1 MARKGNIPTKN
12 KSGITI
18 SKHIEEE
25 KKIKTISCDEEQEL
39 MLKKPYKCV
48 TCGKRYSTQKNN
60 FSYSQS
66 PLYNGNN
73 HFLPTCITCLESLVE
88 QYTVM
93 LGSQDE
99 AIKRVCLHYDIFVS
113 ESTLNSCKKI
123 DANRSRIRE
132 YIRQCN
138 LQQNAG
144 KTYDTYLSELN
155 NKNTLDSSNDIEKA
169 RNSGELKVAKKTIS
183 FFGLGYTPEQYRFL
197 QDQYDDWTH
206 RHECR
211 TKSQEEVFKNLCIAQ
226 LNIQI
231 AQQTGG
237 KVKDAMD
244 SFQNLL
250 GTANLKPCQ
259 TNENALADQNT
270 FGTLIK
276 KWENEKPISEP
287 DPEWKDV
294 DGIARYIH
302 IYFLGHLCKMMGIKN
317 SYSRMYD
324 EEMEKYRVEKPE
336 YEGDD
341 EALFDAVFSS
351 KSNKDDDDNG
361 K

>member
-1 MARKGNIPTKN
+1 MAKRSNAGNVKATKRASEGKTVFDKN
-12 KSGITI
+12 VKIEKLRADEDTQREYYCCACGKAYKKQDSNFCKSLSPLFANNNGYV
-18 SKHIEEE
+18 HICKKCTDKYYYNLVDLFSGNEE
-25 KKIKTISCDEEQEL
+25 KAMNRICQLFDWYYSDEIFAATRKISAD
-39 MLKKPYKCV
+39 
-48 TCGKRYSTQKNN
+48 RS
-60 FSYSQS
+60 
-66 PLYNGNN
+66 
-73 HFLPTCITCLESLVE
+73 
-88 QYTVM
+88 
-93 LGSQDE
+93 
-99 AIKRVCLHYDIFVS
+99 RVCAYPSKMNLPQYRTQDKCYIDTIRDR
-113 ESTLNSCKKI
+113 ESV
-123 DANRSRIRE
+123 
-132 YIRQCN
+132 
-138 LQQNAG
+138 
-144 KTYDTYLSELN
+144 
-155 NKNTLDSSNDIEKA
+155 TLDSTDDINEA
-169 RNSGELKVAKKTIS
+169 RNSGELKVAKKTIN

-294 DGIARYIH
+294 DGIVRYIH

-324 EEMEKYRVEKPE
+324 EEMEKYHVEKPE

-341 EALFDAVFSS
+341 EALFDAVFSL
-351 KSNKDDDDNG
+351 KLNKDDDNDS
-361 K
+361 

>member
-1 MARKGNIPTKN
+1 MPRKPTNEKGSKLTKN
-12 KSGITI
+12 KSGITTKQVETELKVI
-18 SKHIEEE
+18 KPIEPVAE
-25 KKIKTISCDEEQEL
+25 DY
-39 MLKKPYKCV
+39 YKCC
-48 TCGKRYSTQKNN
+48 TCGKKYTKQSGN

-66 PLYNGNN
+66 PLYKGNN
-73 HFLPTCITCLESLVE
+73 SFLPICNNCLENLVE
-88 QYTVM
+88 QYTEL
-93 LGSQDE
+93 LGSQNE
-99 AIKRVCLHYDIFVS
+99 AIKRVCLHWDIYFS
-113 ESTLNSCKKI
+113 ESLLNSTKKI
-123 DANRSRIRE
+123 DANRSRIKN
-132 YIRQCN
+132 YVKNCN
-138 LQQNAG
+138 LFQNAG
-144 KTYDTYLSELN
+144 KTYDTYLKEINSERID
-155 NKNTLDSSNDIEKA
+155 TINDLE
-169 RNSGELKVAKKTIS
+169 ELKQDKEIKVSQKTIK

-341 EALFDAVFSS
+341 EALFDAVFNL
-351 KSNKDDDDNG
+351 KSNKDDEDG
-361 K
+361 G

>member
-1 MARKGNIPTKN
+1 MPRKPTNEKGSKPIKN
-12 KSGITI
+12 KSGITTNQVETELKVI
-18 SKHIEEE
+18 KPIEPVAE
-25 KKIKTISCDEEQEL
+25 DY
-39 MLKKPYKCV
+39 YKCC
-48 TCGKRYSTQKNN
+48 TCGKKYTKQSGN

-66 PLYNGNN
+66 PLYKGNN
-73 HFLPTCITCLESLVE
+73 SFLPICNNCLENLVE
-88 QYTVM
+88 QYTEL
-93 LGSQDE
+93 LGSQNE
-99 AIKRVCLHYDIFVS
+99 AIKRVCLHWDMYFS
-113 ESTLNSCKKI
+113 ESTLNSTKKI
-123 DANRSRIRE
+123 DANRSRIKN
-132 YIRQCN
+132 YVKNCN
-138 LQQNAG
+138 LFQNAG
-144 KTYDTYLSELN
+144 KTYDTYLKEINSE
-155 NKNTLDSSNDIEKA
+155 KIDTINDLE
-169 RNSGELKVAKKTIS
+169 ELKQDKEIKVSQKTIK

-341 EALFDAVFSS
+341 EALFDAVFNL
-351 KSNKDDDDNG
+351 KSNKDDEDG
-361 K
+361 G

>member
-1 MARKGNIPTKN
+1 MPRKSTNEKGSKPIKN
-12 KSGITI
+12 KSGITTNQVETELKVI
-18 SKHIEEE
+18 KPIEPVAE
-25 KKIKTISCDEEQEL
+25 DY
-39 MLKKPYKCV
+39 YKCC
-48 TCGKRYSTQKNN
+48 TCGKKYTKQSGN

-66 PLYNGNN
+66 PLYKGNN
-73 HFLPTCITCLESLVE
+73 SFLPICNNCLENLVE
-88 QYTVM
+88 QYTEL
-93 LGSQDE
+93 LGSQNE
-99 AIKRVCLHYDIFVS
+99 AIKRVCLHWDIYFS
-113 ESTLNSCKKI
+113 ESLLNSTKKI
-123 DANRSRIRE
+123 DANRSRIKC
-132 YIRQCN
+132 YVKNCN
-138 LQQNAG
+138 LQQHAG
-144 KTYDTYLSELN
+144 KTYDTYLKEINSERID
-155 NKNTLDSSNDIEKA
+155 TINDLE
-169 RNSGELKVAKKTIS
+169 ELKQDKEIKVSQKTIK

>member
-1 MARKGNIPTKN
+1 MPRKSINEKGSKPTKN
-12 KSGITI
+12 KSGITTNQVETELKVI
-18 SKHIEEE
+18 KPIEPVAE
-25 KKIKTISCDEEQEL
+25 DY
-39 MLKKPYKCV
+39 YKCC
-48 TCGKRYSTQKNN
+48 TCGKKYTKQSGN

-66 PLYNGNN
+66 PLYKGNN
-73 HFLPTCITCLESLVE
+73 SFLPICNNCLENLVE
-88 QYTVM
+88 QYTEL
-93 LGSQDE
+93 LGSQNE
-99 AIKRVCLHYDIFVS
+99 AIKRVCLHWDIYFS
-113 ESTLNSCKKI
+113 ESLLNSTKKI
-123 DANRSRIRE
+123 DVNRSRIKC
-132 YIRQCN
+132 YVKNCN

-144 KTYDTYLSELN
+144 KTFDTYLKEINSERID
-155 NKNTLDSSNDIEKA
+155 TINDLE
-169 RNSGELKVAKKTIS
+169 ELKQDKEIKVNQKTIK

-341 EALFDAVFSS
+341 EALFDAVFNL
-351 KSNKDDDDNG
+351 KSNKDDEDG
-361 K
+361 G

>member
-1 MARKGNIPTKN
+1 MPRKPAEKGSKPTKN
-12 KSGITI
+12 KSGITTNQVETELKVI
-18 SKHIEEE
+18 KPIEPVAE
-25 KKIKTISCDEEQEL
+25 DY
-39 MLKKPYKCV
+39 YKCC
-48 TCGKRYSTQKNN
+48 TCGKKYTKQSGN

-66 PLYNGNN
+66 PLFKGNN
-73 HFLPTCITCLESLVE
+73 SFLPICNNCLENLVE
-88 QYTVM
+88 QYTEL
-93 LGSQDE
+93 LGSQNE
-99 AIKRVCLHYDIFVS
+99 AIKRVCLHWDMYYS
-113 ESTLNSCKKI
+113 ESTLNSTKKI
-123 DANRSRIRE
+123 DANRSRIKN
-132 YIRQCN
+132 YVKNCN
-138 LQQNAG
+138 LFQNAG
-144 KTYDTYLSELN
+144 KTYDTYLKEINSERID
-155 NKNTLDSSNDIEKA
+155 TINDLE
-169 RNSGELKVAKKTIS
+169 ELKQDKEIKVSQKTIK

-324 EEMEKYRVEKPE
+324 EEMEQYRVEKPE

>member
-1 MARKGNIPTKN
+1 MPRKSTNEKGSKPTKN
-12 KSGITI
+12 KSGITTNQVETELKVI
-18 SKHIEEE
+18 KPIEPVAE
-25 KKIKTISCDEEQEL
+25 DY
-39 MLKKPYKCV
+39 YKCC
-48 TCGKRYSTQKNN
+48 TCGKKYTKQSGN

-66 PLYNGNN
+66 PLYKGNN
-73 HFLPTCITCLESLVE
+73 SFLPICNNCLENLVE
-88 QYTVM
+88 QYTEL
-93 LGSQDE
+93 LGSQNE
-99 AIKRVCLHYDIFVS
+99 AIKRVCLHWDIYFS
-113 ESTLNSCKKI
+113 ESLLNSTKKI
-123 DANRSRIRE
+123 DANRSRIKC
-132 YIRQCN
+132 YVKNCN
-138 LQQNAG
+138 LQQHAG
-144 KTYDTYLSELN
+144 KTYDTYLKEINSERID
-155 NKNTLDSSNDIEKA
+155 TINDLE
-169 RNSGELKVAKKTIS
+169 ELKQDKEIKVSQKTIK

-294 DGIARYIH
+294 DGIVRYIH

-341 EALFDAVFSS
+341 EALFDAVFNL
-351 KSNKDDDDNG
+351 KSNKDDEDG
-361 K
+361 G

>member
-1 MARKGNIPTKN
+1 MPRKPTNEKGSKPTKN
-12 KSGITI
+12 KSGITTNQVETELKVI
-18 SKHIEEE
+18 KPIEPVAE
-25 KKIKTISCDEEQEL
+25 DY
-39 MLKKPYKCV
+39 YKCC
-48 TCGKRYSTQKNN
+48 TCGKKYTKQSGN

-66 PLYNGNN
+66 PLYKGNN
-73 HFLPTCITCLESLVE
+73 SFLPICNNCLENLVE
-88 QYTVM
+88 QYTEL
-93 LGSQDE
+93 LGSQNE
-99 AIKRVCLHYDIFVS
+99 AIKRVCLHWDIYFS
-113 ESTLNSCKKI
+113 ESLLNSTKKI
-123 DANRSRIRE
+123 DANRSRIKC
-132 YIRQCN
+132 YVKNCN
-138 LQQNAG
+138 LQQHAG
-144 KTYDTYLSELN
+144 KTYDTYLKEINSERID
-155 NKNTLDSSNDIEKA
+155 TINDLE
-169 RNSGELKVAKKTIS
+169 ELKQDKEIKVSQKTIK

-341 EALFDAVFSS
+341 EALFDAVFNL
-351 KSNKDDDDNG
+351 KSNKDDEDG
-361 K
+361 G

>member
-1 MARKGNIPTKN
+1 MPRKPKEKGSLPTRN
-12 KSGITI
+12 KSGITT
-18 SKHIEEE
+18 KQVETEL
-25 KKIKTISCDEEQEL
+25 KTI
-39 MLKKPYKCV
+39 KPVEPVAEDYYKCC
-48 TCGKRYSTQKNN
+48 TCGKKYTKQTGN

-66 PLYNGNN
+66 PMFKGNN
-73 HFLPTCITCLESLVE
+73 SFLPICNHCLENLVE
-88 QYTVM
+88 QYTEL
-93 LGSQDE
+93 LGSQNE
-99 AIKRVCLHYDIFVS
+99 AIKRVCLHWDMYYSDS
-113 ESTLNSCKKI
+113 MLNSTKKI
-123 DANRSRIRE
+123 DANRSRIKC
-132 YIRQCN
+132 YVKNCN

-144 KTYDTYLSELN
+144 KTFDTYLRELDN
-155 NKNTLDSSNDIEKA
+155 EKINSIDDLEDIKQQEKDV
-169 RNSGELKVAKKTIS
+169 KVTQKTIK
-183 FFGLGYTPEQYRFL
+183 FFGLGYTPEQYKFL

-231 AQQTGG
+231 AQQNGG

-294 DGIARYIH
+294 DGIVRYIH

-324 EEMEKYRVEKPE
+324 EEMEKYHVEKPE

-341 EALFDAVFSS
+341 EALFDAVFNS
-351 KSNKDDDDNG
+351 KANKGDEDG
-361 K
+361 Y

>member
-1 MARKGNIPTKN
+1 MPRKPINEKGSRPTKN
-12 KSGITI
+12 KSGITTKQVETELKVI
-18 SKHIEEE
+18 KPIEPVAE
-25 KKIKTISCDEEQEL
+25 DY
-39 MLKKPYKCV
+39 YKCC
-48 TCGKRYSTQKNN
+48 TCGKKYTKQSGN

-66 PLYNGNN
+66 PLFKGNN
-73 HFLPTCITCLESLVE
+73 SFLPICNNCLENLVE
-88 QYTVM
+88 QYTEL
-93 LGSQDE
+93 LGSQNE
-99 AIKRVCLHYDIFVS
+99 AIKRVCLHWDMYFS
-113 ESTLNSCKKI
+113 ESTLNSTKKI
-123 DANRSRIRE
+123 DANRSRIKN
-132 YIRQCN
+132 YVKNCN
-138 LQQNAG
+138 LFQNAG
-144 KTYDTYLSELN
+144 KTYDTYLKEINSERID
-155 NKNTLDSSNDIEKA
+155 TINDLE
-169 RNSGELKVAKKTIS
+169 ELKQDKEIKVNQETIK

-341 EALFDAVFSS
+341 EALFDAVFNL
-351 KSNKDDDDNG
+351 KSNKDDEDG
-361 K
+361 G

>member
-1 MARKGNIPTKN
+1 MPRKPAEKGSKPTKN
-12 KSGITI
+12 KSGITTNQVETELKVI
-18 SKHIEEE
+18 KPIEPVAE
-25 KKIKTISCDEEQEL
+25 DY
-39 MLKKPYKCV
+39 YKCC
-48 TCGKRYSTQKNN
+48 TCGKKYTKQSGN

-66 PLYNGNN
+66 PLYKGNN
-73 HFLPTCITCLESLVE
+73 SFLPICNNCLENLVE
-88 QYTVM
+88 QYTEL
-93 LGSQDE
+93 LGSQNE
-99 AIKRVCLHYDIFVS
+99 AIKRVCLHWDMYFS
-113 ESTLNSCKKI
+113 ESTLNSTKKI
-123 DANRSRIRE
+123 DANRSRIKN
-132 YIRQCN
+132 YVKNCN
-138 LQQNAG
+138 LFQNAG
-144 KTYDTYLSELN
+144 KTYDTYLKEINSERID
-155 NKNTLDSSNDIEKA
+155 TINDLEDIKQQDKEI
-169 RNSGELKVAKKTIS
+169 KVSQKTIK

-341 EALFDAVFSS
+341 EALFDAVFNL
-351 KSNKDDDDNG
+351 KSNKDDEDG
-361 K
+361 G

>member
-1 MARKGNIPTKN
+1 MPRKPTNEKGSKPTKN
-12 KSGITI
+12 KSGITTKQVETELKVI
-18 SKHIEEE
+18 KPIEPVAE
-25 KKIKTISCDEEQEL
+25 DY
-39 MLKKPYKCV
+39 YKCC
-48 TCGKRYSTQKNN
+48 TCGKKYTKQSGN

-66 PLYNGNN
+66 PLYKGNN
-73 HFLPTCITCLESLVE
+73 SFLPICNNCLENLVE
-88 QYTVM
+88 QYTEL
-93 LGSQDE
+93 LGSQNE
-99 AIKRVCLHYDIFVS
+99 AIKRVCLHWDIYFS
-113 ESTLNSCKKI
+113 DSILNSTKKI
-123 DANRSRIRE
+123 DVNRSRIKC
-132 YIRQCN
+132 YVKNCN
-138 LQQNAG
+138 LHQNAG
-144 KTYDTYLSELN
+144 KTFDSYLKEINSERIDTIDDLE
-155 NKNTLDSSNDIEKA
+155 
-169 RNSGELKVAKKTIS
+169 ELKQDKEIKVSQKTIK

-276 KWENEKPISEP
+276 KWESELPISEP

-324 EEMEKYRVEKPE
+324 EEMEKYRVKKPE

-341 EALFDAVFSS
+341 EALFDAVFNL
-351 KSNKDDDDNG
+351 KSNKDDEDG
-361 K
+361 G

>member
-1 MARKGNIPTKN
+1 MPRKPTNEKGSKPIKN
-12 KSGITI
+12 KSGITTNQVETELKVI
-18 SKHIEEE
+18 KPIEPVAE
-25 KKIKTISCDEEQEL
+25 DY
-39 MLKKPYKCV
+39 YKCC
-48 TCGKRYSTQKNN
+48 TCGKKYTKQSGN

-66 PLYNGNN
+66 PMFKGNN
-73 HFLPTCITCLESLVE
+73 SFLPICNNCLENLVE
-88 QYTVM
+88 QYTEL
-93 LGSQDE
+93 LGSQNE
-99 AIKRVCLHYDIFVS
+99 AIKRVCLHWDMYFS
-113 ESTLNSCKKI
+113 ESTLNSTKKI
-123 DANRSRIRE
+123 DANRSRIKN
-132 YIRQCN
+132 YVKNCN
-138 LQQNAG
+138 LFQNAG
-144 KTYDTYLSELN
+144 KTYDTYLKEINSERID
-155 NKNTLDSSNDIEKA
+155 TINDLE
-169 RNSGELKVAKKTIS
+169 ELKQDKEIKVSQKTIK

-341 EALFDAVFSS
+341 EALFDAVFNL
-351 KSNKDDDDNG
+351 KSNKDDEDG
-361 K
+361 G